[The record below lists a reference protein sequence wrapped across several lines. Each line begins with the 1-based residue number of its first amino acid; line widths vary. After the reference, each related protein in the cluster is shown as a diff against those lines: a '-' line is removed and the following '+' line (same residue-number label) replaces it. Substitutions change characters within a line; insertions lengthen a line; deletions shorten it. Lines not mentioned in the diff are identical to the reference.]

1 MRIVMVGGTGFLGW
15 FTTAELVARGHEVVA
30 VGLEEPAPGSMPP
43 QVRSVVMNL
52 DTATDAEVAA
62 LLDGAGALIHA
73 AGTDGRTVY
82 APPALEGFRRA
93 NVEPMRRLL
102 PLMKAARVPRLVIFG
117 SYYTAI
123 DRMFPQLRICQRN
136 AYPMARREQADLAAA
151 LGGDAVSVGVLE
163 LPYIFGAAPGRGT
176 LWGFYMDILRANP
189 DTVPVFGGGSA
200 CVTARQVAQA
210 AAGACERLAGHR
222 HFPIGGENLRYAQI
236 YGLFAAA
243 LGLERRFAEKPL
255 DDALRTV
262 DGQKRDLAAA
272 GKEAGYDPEDMIRW
286 QTQPFFIDPLPA
298 MEALGYGPDDLAAA
312 IRDTVRATLEYGG
325 QGPGRLAVAAQ
336 QARQS

>member
-1 MRIVMVGGTGFLGW
+1 MRIVMIGGTGFLGW

-30 VGLEEPAPGSMPP
+30 VGLEQPAPGSMPP
-43 QVRSVVMNL
+43 QVRCVVMNL
-52 DTATDAEVAA
+52 DTASDAEVSA
-62 LLDGAGALIHA
+62 LLAGAGALIHA

-82 APPALEGFRRA
+82 DPPAIEGFRRA

-123 DRMFPQLRICQRN
+123 DRTFPQLRICQRN
-136 AYPMARREQADLAAA
+136 AYPRARREQAELARQLAGNELA
-151 LGGDAVSVGVLE
+151 VGVLE

-176 LWGFYMDILRANP
+176 LWGFYMDNLRANAE
-189 DTVPVFGGGSA
+189 TVPVFGGGSA

-210 AAGACERLAGHR
+210 AAGACERLDGHR
-222 HFPIGGENLRYAQI
+222 QF
-236 YGLFAAA
+236 
-243 LGLERRFAEKPL
+243 PL
-255 DDALRTV
+255 DEALRAV
-262 DGQKRDLAAA
+262 DGQKRDLAKA

-312 IRDTVRATLEYGG
+312 IRDTVRATLEHGG

-336 QARQS
+336 QANKS

>member
-1 MRIVMVGGTGFLGW
+1 MRIVMIGGTGFLGW

-30 VGLEEPAPGSMPP
+30 VGLEQPAPGSMPP
-43 QVRSVVMNL
+43 QVRCVVMNL
-52 DTATDAEVAA
+52 DTASDAEVSA
-62 LLDGAGALIHA
+62 LLAGAGALIHA

-82 APPALEGFRRA
+82 DPPAIEGFRRA

-123 DRMFPQLRICQRN
+123 DRTFPQLRICQRN
-136 AYPMARREQADLAAA
+136 AYPRARREQAELARQLAGNELA
-151 LGGDAVSVGVLE
+151 VGVLE

-176 LWGFYMDILRANP
+176 LWGFYMDNLRANAE
-189 DTVPVFGGGSA
+189 TVPVFGGGSA

-210 AAGACERLAGHR
+210 AAGACERLDGHR
-222 HFPIGGENLRYAQI
+222 QFPIGGENLRYAEI
-236 YGLFAAA
+236 YGLFADA
-243 LGLERRFAEKPL
+243 LGLQRRFAEKSL
-255 DDALRTV
+255 DEALRAV
-262 DGQKRDLAAA
+262 DGQKRDLAKA

-312 IRDTVRATLEYGG
+312 IRDTVRATLEHGG

-336 QARQS
+336 QANKS